1 GTGAGGSAWLA
12 DAPSYRRV
20 PIYSSSHFRPAA
32 TAAAVGGRRA
42 MGDTHRLDFMADT
55 DAANGVGRGENDNRK
70 DLPHDRDGTA
80 DAAPAADT
88 AGAADAVAGVAAAA
102 DVDFI
107 DAALQPLRVFLPA
120 REPGPAATARR
131 TVRNAMTF
139 KEAIDAAPLDL
150 ISELRARGRRLEA
163 LVQQSP
169 VQRALDER
177 KRPLAQ
183 RRRGAH

>member
-1 GTGAGGSAWLA
+1 
-12 DAPSYRRV
+12 
-20 PIYSSSHFRPAA
+20 
-32 TAAAVGGRRA
+32 
-42 MGDTHRLDFMADT
+42 M
-55 DAANGVGRGENDNRK
+55 
-70 DLPHDRDGTA
+70 
-80 DAAPAADT
+80 
-88 AGAADAVAGVAAAA
+88 AAAA